1 MFLSVCRTL
10 RCTRPGDW
18 VAETKELAPGV
29 FTARTLLPPEDQF
42 AAVRVVNLSTKPF
55 TVRAGLCMGL
65 ADSAECLSGYGTRDG
80 RPTDPAVRGLPV
92 RTVQGREANE
102 GSPDSLP
109 AHVNA
114 LMDQLEGLS
123 TEEEGRVRKLLEQY
137 AGVFSASEFD
147 LGRTPLMEHRIDTG
161 YARPLRQGLRRHPQ
175 AHLGIIDEQVGNLLA
190 AGLIEESRSPWA
202 SNVVLVKKAEAGAAP
217 RCTIDH
223 RGLNLLTYKDAY
235 PLPNI
240 GACLDALEGCLYF
253 STLDLR
259 SGFYQV
265 PLHPDDADKT
275 AHITRRGQ
283 FRFKVLSMGL
293 CNAPS
298 CFQRLMDSCL
308 GG

>member
-1 MFLSVCRTL
+1 
-10 RCTRPGDW
+10 
-18 VAETKELAPGV
+18 
-29 FTARTLLPPEDQF
+29 
-42 AAVRVVNLSTKPF
+42 
-55 TVRAGLCMGL
+55 
-65 ADSAECLSGYGTRDG
+65 
-80 RPTDPAVRGLPV
+80 
-92 RTVQGREANE
+92 
-102 GSPDSLP
+102 
-109 AHVNA
+109 VNA

-283 FRFKVLSMGL
+283 FRFKVLSMGP

-298 CFQRLMDSCL
+298 CCQRLMDLVLRGLTWSSCL
-308 GG
+308 VYVDDVIVMSKTFDQHLEHLSAVFQRIQEAQLKLKSTKCHLFSR